1 MDIASLTGIVAGLGL
16 IISAILMG
24 GDFSLFVNIP
34 GIMIVVGGTLSAT
47 LLTFPLNDV
56 LSAFKAAVFVFS
68 SKQDNPNDMV
78 FTMIELCKI
87 TRKEGLVGLS
97 KTKSDHAFVSKAC
110 MLISDGADEK
120 IISDTLTIEIDAM
133 KERHFIVQDVFTKM
147 NAYAPAF
154 GMIGTLIGLVQMLAN
169 LADPASVGPAMGVA
183 LLTTFYGAVLAF
195 MIFGPIAG
203 KLKSITAKEVMNLQI
218 IFDGASAITQD
229 ANPRMV
235 YEKLSSYIPSSQRKA
250 LE

>member
-1 MDIASLTGIVAGLGL
+1 LDIASLTGIVAGLGL
-16 IISAILMG
+16 ILSAILMG

-120 IISDTLTIEIDAM
+120 IISDTLSIEIDAM

-250 LE
+250 LD

>member
-1 MDIASLTGIVAGLGL
+1 MDIASLTGIVCGLGL
-16 IISAILMG
+16 ILSAILMG

-56 LSAFKAAVFVFS
+56 MSAFKAAVFVFS

-97 KTKSDHAFVSKAC
+97 RTKTDHAFVAKAC

>member
-16 IISAILMG
+16 IMSAILMG

-56 LSAFKAAVFVFS
+56 MSAFKAAVFVFS

-97 KTKSDHAFVSKAC
+97 KTKSDHAFITKAC

-169 LADPASVGPAMGVA
+169 LADPSSVGPAMGVA

-203 KLKSITAKEVMNLQI
+203 KLKAITAKEVMNLQI
-218 IFDGASAITQD
+218 IFDGASSITQD

>member
-1 MDIASLTGIVAGLGL
+1 MDIASLTGIVCGLGL

-78 FTMIELCKI
+78 STMIDLCKL

-97 KTKSDHAFVSKAC
+97 RTKTDHAFIAKAC

-218 IFDGASAITQD
+218 IFDGASSITQD

>member
-16 IISAILMG
+16 IMSAILMG

-97 KTKSDHAFVSKAC
+97 RTKTDHAFVAKAC
-110 MLISDGADEK
+110 MLISDGAEES

-169 LADPASVGPAMGVA
+169 LADPSSVGPAMGVA

>member
-1 MDIASLTGIVAGLGL
+1 MDIASLTGIVCGLGL

-68 SKQDNPNDMV
+68 SKEDNPNDMV

-97 KTKSDHAFVSKAC
+97 RTKTDHAFVAKAC

-169 LADPASVGPAMGVA
+169 LADPSSVGPAMGVA

-203 KLKSITAKEVMNLQI
+203 KLKSRTAQEVMNLQI
-218 IFDGASAITQD
+218 IFDGASSITQD

>member
-1 MDIASLTGIVAGLGL
+1 MDIASLTGIVCGLGL

-56 LSAFKAAVFVFS
+56 MSAFKAAVFVFS

-97 KTKSDHAFVSKAC
+97 KTKSDHAFITKAC

-203 KLKSITAKEVMNLQI
+203 KLKAITAKEVMNLQI

>member
-16 IISAILMG
+16 ILSAILMG

>member
-1 MDIASLTGIVAGLGL
+1 LDIASLTGIVAGLGL
-16 IISAILMG
+16 IMSAILMG

-97 KTKSDHAFVSKAC
+97 KTKSDHAFITKAC

>member
-16 IISAILMG
+16 IFSAILMG

-47 LLTFPLNDV
+47 LLTFPLADV

-78 FTMIELCKI
+78 STMIELCKL

-97 KTKSDHAFVSKAC
+97 RTKTDHAFIAKAC
-110 MLISDGADEK
+110 MLISDGAEES
-120 IISDTLTIEIDAM
+120 IITETLTIEIDAM

-203 KLKSITAKEVMNLQI
+203 KLKARTAQEVMNLQI
-218 IFDGASAITQD
+218 IFDGASSITQD

>member
-1 MDIASLTGIVAGLGL
+1 MDIAYLTGIVAGLGL
-16 IISAILMG
+16 IMSAILMG

-97 KTKSDHAFVSKAC
+97 RTKTDHAFIAKAC
-110 MLISDGADEK
+110 MLISDGAEES
-120 IISDTLTIEIDAM
+120 IITETLTIEIDAM

-218 IFDGASAITQD
+218 IFDGASSITQD

>member
-1 MDIASLTGIVAGLGL
+1 LDIASLTGIVAGLGL
-16 IISAILMG
+16 ILSAILMG

-97 KTKSDHAFVSKAC
+97 KTKSDHAFITKAC

-169 LADPASVGPAMGVA
+169 LADPSSVGPAMGVA

-203 KLKSITAKEVMNLQI
+203 KLKSRTSQEVMNLQI

>member
-16 IISAILMG
+16 ILSAILMG

-97 KTKSDHAFVSKAC
+97 RTKTDHAFVAKAC

-169 LADPASVGPAMGVA
+169 LADPSSVGPAMGVA

-218 IFDGASAITQD
+218 IFDGASSITQD

>member
-16 IISAILMG
+16 IMSAILMG

-78 FTMIELCKI
+78 STMIELCKI

-97 KTKSDHAFVSKAC
+97 RTKTDHAFIAKAC

-203 KLKSITAKEVMNLQI
+203 KLKSRTAQEVMNLQI
-218 IFDGASAITQD
+218 IFDGASSITQD

>member
-16 IISAILMG
+16 IMSAILMG

-56 LSAFKAAVFVFS
+56 MSAFKAAVFVFS

-97 KTKSDHAFVSKAC
+97 KTKSDHAFITKAC

-120 IISDTLTIEIDAM
+120 IISDTLSIEIDAM

>member
-1 MDIASLTGIVAGLGL
+1 MDIASLTGIVCGLGL
-16 IISAILMG
+16 IFSAILMG

-218 IFDGASAITQD
+218 IFDGASSITQD

>member
-16 IISAILMG
+16 IMSAILMG

-56 LSAFKAAVFVFS
+56 MSAFKAAVFVFS

-97 KTKSDHAFVSKAC
+97 RTKTDHAFIAKAC
-110 MLISDGADEK
+110 MLISDGAEES
-120 IISDTLTIEIDAM
+120 IISETLTIEIDAM

>member
-16 IISAILMG
+16 ILSAILMG

-97 KTKSDHAFVSKAC
+97 KTKSDHAFVAKAC
-110 MLISDGADEK
+110 MLISDGAEES

-169 LADPASVGPAMGVA
+169 LADPSSVGPAMGVA

>member
-1 MDIASLTGIVAGLGL
+1 MDIASLTGIVCGLGL

-34 GIMIVVGGTLSAT
+34 GIMIVGGGTLSAT

-56 LSAFKAAVFVFS
+56 MSAFKAAVFVFS

-97 KTKSDHAFVSKAC
+97 RTKTDHAFIAKAC

-169 LADPASVGPAMGVA
+169 LADPSSVGPAMGVA

-218 IFDGASAITQD
+218 IFDGASSITQD

>member
-16 IISAILMG
+16 ILSAILMG

-97 KTKSDHAFVSKAC
+97 RTKTDHAFVAKAC
-110 MLISDGADEK
+110 MLISDGAEES

-169 LADPASVGPAMGVA
+169 LADPSSVGPAMGVA

-203 KLKSITAKEVMNLQI
+203 KLKSRTAQEVMNLQI
-218 IFDGASAITQD
+218 IFDGASSITQD

-235 YEKLSSYIPSSQRKA
+235 YEKLSSYIPSSRRKA

>member
-16 IISAILMG
+16 IMSAILMG

-56 LSAFKAAVFVFS
+56 MSAFKAAVFVFS

-97 KTKSDHAFVSKAC
+97 RTKTDHAFIAKAC
-110 MLISDGADEK
+110 MLISDGAEES
-120 IISDTLTIEIDAM
+120 IITETLTIEIDAM

-169 LADPASVGPAMGVA
+169 LADPSSVGPAMGVA

-218 IFDGASAITQD
+218 IFDGASSITQD

>member
-1 MDIASLTGIVAGLGL
+1 MDIASLTGIVCGLGL

-56 LSAFKAAVFVFS
+56 MSAFKAAVFVFS

-97 KTKSDHAFVSKAC
+97 RTKTDHAFVAKAC
-110 MLISDGADEK
+110 MLISDGAEES

-169 LADPASVGPAMGVA
+169 LADPSSVGPAMGVA

-218 IFDGASAITQD
+218 IFDGASSITQD

>member
-16 IISAILMG
+16 IMSAILMG

-47 LLTFPLNDV
+47 LLTFPLADV
-56 LSAFKAAVFVFS
+56 MSAFKAAVFVFS

-97 KTKSDHAFVSKAC
+97 RTKTDHAFVAKAC

-169 LADPASVGPAMGVA
+169 LADPSSVGPAMGVA

-218 IFDGASAITQD
+218 IFDGASSITQD